1 MKWMDAAEQFVK
13 NQSVGENVRAV
24 IEGLTVALGE
34 FQIGSHADDTA
45 ALVLRRRGPRNP
57 ERDEQ
62 DASEAENLAV
72 TE

>member
-1 MKWMDAAEQFVK
+1 
-13 NQSVGENVRAV
+13 V

-34 FQIGSHADDTA
+34 FQIGAHADDTA
-45 ALVLRRRGPRNP
+45 ALVLRRRGPSTP
-57 ERDEQ
+57 ERERQ